1 MTPFKESD
9 HDDLYDHKTI
19 ITMNMRVWMKNV
31 FHYNVY
37 AAYRTQKTQDIM
49 VKDDYFRM
57 SYHSRTLPF
66 LSYCVWKIFIY
77 CGFGLISNLNR
88 WNLKITSTCYQN
100 QTRQHTTHCCQAV
113 ALSGPVQRALQDHWQ
128 SGGSPKG
135 QKSQSQDLIS
145 WDDWFPQRRQAWTFH
160 LETKSQCV
168 VCPWKCNS
176 GRWGKPRC
184 WRGSGRTRNTKLSAA
199 IGREV
204 GWECTLEGSLY
215 TNYLQCQDC
224 DQWNQ
229 AHSSAGHFGAS
240 FPKKMF
246 SIKWLMFPC
255 LHWLFDVSW
264 TFEVHPRFIL
274 NKTKEAKSV
283 GSCLGQQNTNV

>member
-1 MTPFKESD
+1 MNDDDDYYFYDDDYNDDGWWMMDDDEWWMMMMIMMMMMIQWLQNKFMDMTPFKESD

-100 QTRQHTTHCCQAV
+100 
-113 ALSGPVQRALQDHWQ
+113 
-128 SGGSPKG
+128 
-135 QKSQSQDLIS
+135 
-145 WDDWFPQRRQAWTFH
+145 
-160 LETKSQCV
+160 
-168 VCPWKCNS
+168 
-176 GRWGKPRC
+176 
-184 WRGSGRTRNTKLSAA
+184 
-199 IGREV
+199 
-204 GWECTLEGSLY
+204 
-215 TNYLQCQDC
+215 
-224 DQWNQ
+224 
-229 AHSSAGHFGAS
+229 
-240 FPKKMF
+240 
-246 SIKWLMFPC
+246 
-255 LHWLFDVSW
+255 
-264 TFEVHPRFIL
+264 
-274 NKTKEAKSV
+274 
-283 GSCLGQQNTNV
+283 